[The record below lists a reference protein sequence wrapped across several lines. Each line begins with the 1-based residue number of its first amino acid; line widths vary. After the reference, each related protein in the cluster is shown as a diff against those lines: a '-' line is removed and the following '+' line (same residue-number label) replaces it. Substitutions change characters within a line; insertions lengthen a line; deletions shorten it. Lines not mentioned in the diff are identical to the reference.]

1 MKRRIAF
8 LVGALTALALAL
20 GPAASAATTDPPYD
34 AIGNEITRWDQT
46 FALQADGSV
55 DVTLEIDFD
64 FGNDP
69 GHGPYMV
76 LPIRQGFDDTFDRV
90 YRISDVEASS
100 PTGAPAN
107 VYLTDERNWLTVR
120 IGDENIGD
128 VSGVQTYVI
137 TWSVAAV
144 MNETTDADLGGS
156 SDDVVGEE
164 FYWNAVGDGWVI
176 PISNATVRVT
186 SPVAPDL
193 YDCWA
198 GPEYSTTP
206 CDATVPDGTTVTF
219 SHGFLYPGQPFTVAT
234 LYPPGNFATEP
245 ALIESSDFARAFR
258 ITPWSVG
265 GALLVLVGGG
275 ILLWRRLRMTA
286 VDEQYA
292 GLTPG
297 LTPTGDMEH
306 QVERRDYDAPVAV
319 RFEPPQYMR
328 PGQIGTL
335 VDEKADPRDV
345 TATIVDLAVRGY
357 MRIDYVGETG
367 SFLAKTPDYRL
378 VKLRDPDPAMIPYEM
393 SLFDAIFE
401 LRDEVTLSQLKTT
414 FAADMAKVQSQLYQN
429 VVDLGW
435 FRKNPS
441 TVRASWMFAG
451 IAIVGFGIFATVLLA
466 NTTSI
471 ALVGLPFIV
480 LGVVT
485 IFTAKNAPART
496 AAGTAVLVEA
506 QGFERYLTTA
516 EANQLKFEEGQ
527 DIFSKY
533 LPFAIAFGVAHKWAK
548 KFEEL
553 AAQGVK
559 LPEPTWLGSGY
570 ATGAFWAH
578 STGFGESLSQF
589 ASLADSAISAPTPGS
604 SGGSGFSS
612 GGGGGGFSGGGGGGG
627 GGGGW

>member
-1 MKRRIAF
+1 M
-8 LVGALTALALAL
+8 ALALAL
-20 GPAASAATTDPPYD
+20 APTASAAATDPPYD
-34 AIGNEITRWDQT
+34 AIGNEITRWDET
-46 FALQADGSV
+46 FTLQADGSV
-55 DVTLEIDFD
+55 DVRLEIDFD

-76 LPIRQGFDDTFDRV
+76 LPVRQGFDGTYDRL
-90 YRISDVEASS
+90 YRISDVKASS
-100 PTGAPAN
+100 PTGAPAK

-120 IGDENIGD
+120 IGDKNIGD

-144 MNETTDADLGGS
+144 MNETTDADLGGT

-176 PISNATVRVT
+176 PISNATVSVV
-186 SPVAPDL
+186 SHVAADR

-198 GPEYSTTP
+198 GPEYSTEP

-219 SHGFLYPGQPFTVAT
+219 SQGFLYPGQPFTVAT

-245 ALIESSDFARAFR
+245 ALIESNDVARAFR
-258 ITPWSVG
+258 ISLWSVG
-265 GALLVLVGGG
+265 GALIVILVGGF
-275 ILLWRRLRMTA
+275 LLIRRLRKTA

-297 LTPTGDMEH
+297 LTPSGQMEH
-306 QVERRDYDAPVAV
+306 QVKRRDYNAPVAV

-335 VDEKADPRDV
+335 VDEQADPRDV

-357 MRIDYVGETG
+357 LRIDYVGETRNFF
-367 SFLAKTPDYRL
+367 SKSPDYRL
-378 VKLRDPDPAMIPYEM
+378 VKLRSPDPAMLPYEM
-393 SLFDAIFE
+393 TLFDAIFE
-401 LRDEVTLSQLKTT
+401 LRDEITLSQMRTT

-435 FRKNPS
+435 FRKNPQ

-451 IAIVGFGIFATVLLA
+451 IGIFILGIIATVVLA
-466 NTTSI
+466 NTSTV
-471 ALVGLPFIV
+471 ALWGLPLIV
-480 LGVVT
+480 LGLAT
-485 IFTAKNAPART
+485 IFTTKNAPART
-496 AAGTAVLVEA
+496 ADGTAVLVEA
-506 QGFERYLTTA
+506 QGFELYLTKT
-516 EANQLKFEEGQ
+516 EANQLKFEEDQ
-527 DIFSKY
+527 DIFSRY
-533 LPFAIAFGVAHKWAK
+533 LPFAIAFGVADKWAK

-578 STGFGESLSQF
+578 SAGFGESLSQF
-589 ASLADSAISAPTPGS
+589 ASLTDSAISAPTPGS